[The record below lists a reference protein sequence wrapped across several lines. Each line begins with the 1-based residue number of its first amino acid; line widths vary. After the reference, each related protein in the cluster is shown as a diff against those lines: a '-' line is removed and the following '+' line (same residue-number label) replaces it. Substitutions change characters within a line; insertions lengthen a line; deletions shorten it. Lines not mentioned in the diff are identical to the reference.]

1 MKLRQKNK
9 RDQALDA
16 VASVA
21 KTWSE
26 WHLGKRATTT
36 VAKGA
41 KKASK
46 VKESGRATRLKIAG
60 AVALVGGIG
69 AAVAKKV
76 MGGGQAEPLA
86 EPPGPAPD
94 MASPPPSPVVV
105 EDSAD
110 DASAQPPETGTG
122 EHPSTDVEDL
132 PPPKTPIVVEDL
144 TDEAPGESAE
154 SDDPD
159 EAAEPDASA
168 DDTEVAATAD
178 KPADKAS

>member
-16 VASVA
+16 FASVA

-46 VKESGRATRLKIAG
+46 VKDSGKATRLKIAG
-60 AVALVGGIG
+60 AFALIGGVG

-76 MGGGQAEPLA
+76 MGGGQAEPLG
-86 EPPGPAPD
+86 EPPAPAPD
-94 MASPPPSPVVV
+94 TASAPPSPAVV
-105 EDSAD
+105 EDRAAD
-110 DASAQPPETGTG
+110 APAAPETGTG
-122 EHPSTDVEDL
+122 EHPSTDVEAL
-132 PPPKTPIVVEDL
+132 PQPETPIVVEDL
-144 TDEAPGESAE
+144 SAEAPAESAA

-159 EAAEPDASA
+159 DAAEPDASA
-168 DDTEVAATAD
+168 DDAEVAATAD

>member
-1 MKLRQKNK
+1 MKLRQKSK
-9 RDQALDA
+9 RDQTLDA

-26 WHLGKRATTT
+26 WRLGKRATTT

-46 VKESGRATRLKIAG
+46 LKDSGNATRLKIAG
-60 AVALVGGIG
+60 AIALVGGVG

-76 MGGGQAEPLA
+76 MGGGQAEPLG

-94 MASPPPSPVVV
+94 MAAPPPSPVVV
-105 EDSAD
+105 EDRAD
-110 DASAQPPETGTG
+110 DAPATPETGTG
-122 EHPSTDVEDL
+122 EHPSTDVEEL
-132 PPPKTPIVVEDL
+132 PSPKTPIVVEDL
-144 TDEAPGESAE
+144 TDEAPAD

-159 EAAEPDASA
+159 DADESDASA
-168 DDTEVAATAD
+168 DNTEVAASAK

>member
-46 VKESGRATRLKIAG
+46 VKDSGKATRLKIAG
-60 AVALVGGIG
+60 AVALVGGLG

-76 MGGGQAEPLA
+76 MGGGQAEPLG

-94 MASPPPSPVVV
+94 MPTPPPSPVVV
-105 EDSAD
+105 EDRAD
-110 DASAQPPETGTG
+110 DTAAKPETGTG
-122 EHPSTDVEDL
+122 EHPSTDVEEL

-144 TDEAPGESAE
+144 TDAAPDGSAA

-159 EAAEPDASA
+159 DAVEPDASA
-168 DDTEVAATAD
+168 DDAEVAATAD
-178 KPADKAS
+178 KPVDKAS

>member
-16 VASVA
+16 VASLA

-26 WHLGKRATTT
+26 WQLGKRATTT

-46 VKESGRATRLKIAG
+46 MKESGNATRLKIVG
-60 AVALVGGIG
+60 GVALLGGIG

-76 MGGGQAEPLA
+76 MGGGQAEPLG
-86 EPPGPAPD
+86 EPPGPVPD
-94 MASPPPSPVVV
+94 MAPPPPSPVVV
-105 EDSAD
+105 EDRAD
-110 DASAQPPETGTG
+110 EAPAAPETGTG
-122 EHPSTDVEDL
+122 EHPPPPDVEEL

-144 TDEAPGESAE
+144 TDEAPAATA
-154 SDDPD
+154 DDD
-159 EAAEPDASA
+159 EAEPDASA
-168 DDTEVAATAD
+168 DDTEVAASAE
-178 KPADKAS
+178 KPADKTS